1 MCAFFLLY
9 QEIVLLLLRYDAHA
23 KIING
28 TGRIPKDVTDDDEIH
43 TMLEGMTSVQ
53 GSPPPPPLF
62 FFYKFRI

>member
-23 KIING
+23 NIING

-53 GSPPPPPLF
+53 GSPPPPLF